1 MEEEEEGAAE
11 RGCAAKPSLRN
22 CDVEHARRVFGG
34 VILLQ
39 SAVRARV
46 VAT

>member
-1 MEEEEEGAAE
+1 VEEEEEGDAVG
-11 RGCAAKPSLRN
+11 GCTAKSSLRN
-22 CDVEHARRVFGG
+22 CDVEHVRRAFGG

-39 SAVRARV
+39 SAIRAHV